1 MKFKKYTIA
10 VLALFVLAVCTPPQ
24 ARATDVSVTAAE
36 VLKTST
42 TVIIQGTLGAT
53 VTAGQTLY
61 LDTTTSKYKAADAN
75 GASPLYTV
83 AGIALN
89 GGGDGQPVSIAVSG
103 DIDPGF
109 TVTVGT
115 IYVLSETAGGIAPA
129 ADLTTGWR
137 TVIIGI
143 GTTASNLKIGII
155 NSGVAVP

>member
-1 MKFKKYTIA
+1 MNFKKYAIPVLILLSMA
-10 VLALFVLAVCTPPQ
+10 VFAPQQ
-24 ARATDVSVTAAE
+24 ARAVDVSVTAAE

-42 TVIIQGTLGAT
+42 TIIVQGTLGAT

-61 LDTTTSKYKAADAN
+61 LDTTTSTYKLADAN

-89 GGGDGQPVSIAVSG
+89 GGGSGQPVSIAVGG

-115 IYVLSETAGGIAPA
+115 IYVLSETAGGIAPS
-129 ADLTTGWR
+129 ADLATGWR
-137 TVIIGI
+137 TVILGI